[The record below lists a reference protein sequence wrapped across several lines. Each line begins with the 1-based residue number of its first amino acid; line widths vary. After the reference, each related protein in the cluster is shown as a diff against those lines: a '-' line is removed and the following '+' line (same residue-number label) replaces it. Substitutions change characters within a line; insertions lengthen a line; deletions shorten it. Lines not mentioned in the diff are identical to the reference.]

1 MPRLSEPSPYVE
13 FDRKQWRALRMSTP
27 LALTEEELIG
37 LRGLGEQIDL
47 LEVEEVYLPLARL
60 IHLQVAARQ
69 RLFAATAEFLGEPQQ
84 NPDRPVPFVIG
95 VAGSV
100 AVGKSTTS
108 RVLQALLAR
117 WDHHPRVDLVTTDGF
132 LYPNA
137 ELDRR
142 NLMHR
147 KGFPESYNRRALL
160 RFVTSV
166 KSGSDYACAP
176 VYSHLKYD
184 IIPGAK
190 HVVRHPDILI
200 LEGLN
205 VLQTGPTLMVSDLF
219 DFSVYVDAR
228 IEDIEQWYVSR
239 FLAMRTTAFADPES
253 HFHHYSA
260 LNDTKAVAAARE
272 IWRSINRPNLVENIL
287 PTPPPRHP
295 GAAQRRRSLH
305 QPAAPAQ
312 AVRAARDGNPGKLDR
327 QPAHSQVLQPGE
339 ERGVHTAGQRRGDS
353 GGGHRHQLGGHDRRH
368 GVDDVGRDDADPGTA
383 QVRQRG
389 KAEDDQP
396 IEHEESRHGVFLPGC
411 QAGQRRERVGGE
423 GAGQTEQSR
432 QGGVGAH
439 GETQQRIGRIVEG
452 AGW

>member
-27 LALTEEELIG
+27 LALTEEELTG

-47 LEVEEVYLPLARL
+47 LEVEEVYLPLSRL

-100 AVGKSTTS
+100 AVGKSTTA

-132 LYPNA
+132 LYANA
-137 ELDRR
+137 ELERR

-166 KSGSDYACAP
+166 KSGSDHACAP
-176 VYSHLKYD
+176 VYSHLHYD
-184 IIPGAK
+184 IIPDAK

-205 VLQTGPTLMVSDLF
+205 VLQTGPNLMVSDLF
-219 DFSVYVDAR
+219 DFSLYVDAR

-239 FLAMRTTAFADPES
+239 FLAMRSTSFADPES

-260 LNDTKAVAAARE
+260 LNDPTAVAAARE
-272 IWRSINRPNLVENIL
+272 IWRSINLPNLVENIL
-287 PTPPPRHP
+287 PTRPR
-295 GAAQRRRSLH
+295 ATL
-305 QPAAPAQ
+305 
-312 AVRAARDGNPGKLDR
+312 
-327 QPAHSQVLQPGE
+327 VL
-339 ERGVHTAGQRRGDS
+339 RK
-353 GGGHRHQLGGHDRRH
+353 
-368 GVDDVGRDDADPGTA
+368 DADHA
-383 QVRQRG
+383 VNRLRLR
-389 KAEDDQP
+389 K
-396 IEHEESRHGVFLPGC
+396 L
-411 QAGQRRERVGGE
+411 
-423 GAGQTEQSR
+423 
-432 QGGVGAH
+432 
-439 GETQQRIGRIVEG
+439 
-452 AGW
+452 